1 MSDKPLQWI
10 PMIDLDKS
18 FYEYFFGIINWFVK
32 EMELFLEAGQN
43 YAFLIELVV
52 HYMKLTDRRQVKL
65 IYLSPVNVL

>member
-1 MSDKPLQWI
+1 
-10 PMIDLDKS
+10 
-18 FYEYFFGIINWFVK
+18 
-32 EMELFLEAGQN
+32 MELFLEAGQN